1 MSGRDRRPTSTPEG
15 GSKGKKAQKISSFF
29 TPKGEL
35 TSDTNKRNPKAMEVD
50 IESNK
55 RPKVDVLGSPV
66 LSTLFGTGGSV
77 SHVARA
83 PRSSA
88 KVFDAPKKKCEIPA
102 QKVVP
107 IHITHK

>member
-1 MSGRDRRPTSTPEG
+1 
-15 GSKGKKAQKISSFF
+15 
-29 TPKGEL
+29 
-35 TSDTNKRNPKAMEVD
+35 
-50 IESNK
+50 
-55 RPKVDVLGSPV
+55 VLGSPV
-66 LSTLFGTGGSV
+66 LSALFGTGGSV